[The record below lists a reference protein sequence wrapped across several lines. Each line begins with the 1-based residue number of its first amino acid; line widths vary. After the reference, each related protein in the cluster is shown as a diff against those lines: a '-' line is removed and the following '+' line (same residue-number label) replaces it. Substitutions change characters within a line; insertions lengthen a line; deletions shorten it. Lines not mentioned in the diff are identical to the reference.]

1 MAFTDEQYRWLSE
14 QSYWVDS
21 KKNDKDYTPKE
32 GKTYPVNPKD
42 ELLGDYKVLKAEDNP
57 DNGMQAMAVVPIK
70 DGKEDRS
77 HIVIAYAGTNSS
89 DIRDID
95 TDIQSVVFGDDQYL
109 CTHEEP
115 DSFKVVKSQLSTAK
129 AFSDYIRIRYP
140 NAAISY
146 TGHSLGG
153 YLALITAAHAK
164 QPATVFNAPS
174 SVNNLSK
181 EAIDFVKANK
191 GL

>member
-77 HIVIAYAGTNSS
+77 HIVIAYA
-89 DIRDID
+89 
-95 TDIQSVVFGDDQYL
+95 
-109 CTHEEP
+109 
-115 DSFKVVKSQLSTAK
+115 
-129 AFSDYIRIRYP
+129 
-140 NAAISY
+140 
-146 TGHSLGG
+146 
-153 YLALITAAHAK
+153 
-164 QPATVFNAPS
+164 
-174 SVNNLSK
+174 
-181 EAIDFVKANK
+181 
-191 GL
+191 